1 MTKPLH
7 GTSTQKPTH
16 TKNATRA
23 ESLLNCLLCLRFN
36 TLRSAEQKFNP
47 PYFCKQNQKLKNRIK
62 S

>member
-1 MTKPLH
+1 MLPH
-7 GTSTQKPTH
+7 STSTPKPTH

-36 TLRSAEQKFNP
+36 TLRLAEPKFNP
-47 PYFCKQNQKLKNRIK
+47 TYICKQNQKLKNRIK